1 MKTGLV
7 LSGGGVRGIAHIGAI
22 KALEEQE
29 IIPSIIAGTSAGAIV
44 GALYAG
50 GNSPDE
56 ILHFFKSV
64 NPFSISNYAVNKPGF
79 VNSEKLYA
87 NFKAVLPKDTFE
99 ALQIPLAITAT
110 NILDGTLQVFRKGS
124 LIQAVLASAAFP
136 GIFTP
141 VQIADAYYVDGGTLN
156 NFPVDLIRQE
166 CDTLIGVYV
175 NPFEKVAFKNLK
187 YFYNVVER
195 SFQIRNASES
205 MAKFPMCDLLICP
218 KDLGNFSTFSMK
230 EMDKIFLLGYNS
242 TKEALRTTKGKA
254 LAKAF

>member
-1 MKTGLV
+1 M
-7 LSGGGVRGIAHIGAI
+7 A
-22 KALEEQE
+22 
-29 IIPSIIAGTSAGAIV
+29 
-44 GALYAG
+44 
-50 GNSPDE
+50 
-56 ILHFFKSV
+56 
-64 NPFSISNYAVNKPGF
+64 
-79 VNSEKLYA
+79 
-87 NFKAVLPKDTFE
+87 
-99 ALQIPLAITAT
+99 
-110 NILDGTLQVFRKGS
+110 
-124 LIQAVLASAAFP
+124 

-230 EMDKIFLLGYNS
+230 EMDKICLLGYKS